1 MSSRFGGF
9 FVLTVDV
16 STIKIMIDLNTYK
29 NILIRNGTTS
39 LSDAE
44 IVKLR
49 DQQDQMAEIF
59 FDMWLKKVKEK
70 ARR

>member
-1 MSSRFGGF
+1 
-9 FVLTVDV
+9 
-16 STIKIMIDLNTYK
+16 MIDLNTYK

-39 LSDAE
+39 LSDEE

-70 ARR
+70 ARQ